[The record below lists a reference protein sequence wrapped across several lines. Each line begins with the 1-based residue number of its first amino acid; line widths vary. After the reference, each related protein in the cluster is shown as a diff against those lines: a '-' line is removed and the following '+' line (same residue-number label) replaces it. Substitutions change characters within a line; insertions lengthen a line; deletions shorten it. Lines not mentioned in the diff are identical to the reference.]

1 VRFVTKNK
9 LLFIPEGMVKIHLK
23 KGKTMKRY
31 FILTVLVGLFGVCSL
46 SAQTKTEDDMNVAY
60 QNAKK
65 GIYWAL
71 ENIPG
76 KKASLD
82 NDLIGEDK
90 LYASVK
96 ISKEVSGVKVSSIGY
111 NQTNMVEITIY
122 KSYESLKAEGY
133 NVPSSGWE
141 GD

>member
-1 VRFVTKNK
+1 M
-9 LLFIPEGMVKIHLK
+9 IKIHIK
-23 KGKTMKRY
+23 NEETMKRY
-31 FILTVLVGLFGVCSL
+31 FVLTVLIGVFEICNL

-82 NDLIGEDK
+82 NDLIAEDK

-96 ISKEVSGVKVSSIGY
+96 ISKEVQGVKVSSKGF
-111 NQTNMVEITIY
+111 NNTNEVEITIY

-133 NVPSSGWE
+133 NVPNTGWE
-141 GD
+141 D

>member
-1 VRFVTKNK
+1 MK
-9 LLFIPEGMVKIHLK
+9 LVYFLSLLLIIPSLNLF
-23 KGKTMKRY
+23 
-31 FILTVLVGLFGVCSL
+31 
-46 SAQTKTEDDMNVAY
+46 AQAKTEQDIDLAY

-71 ENIPG
+71 SNIPG
-76 KKASLD
+76 KKSSLG

-96 ISKEVSGVKVSSIGY
+96 IEKEINGVKVNSKGY
-111 NQTNMVEITIY
+111 YNTNEVEITIY

-133 NVPSSGWE
+133 NVPNPEW
-141 GD
+141 

>member
-1 VRFVTKNK
+1 
-9 LLFIPEGMVKIHLK
+9 MVKIHLK

-31 FILTVLVGLFGVCSL
+31 FLMTVLIGLFEVCSL
-46 SAQTKTEDDMNVAY
+46 FAQTKTEDDMNVAY

-82 NDLIGEDK
+82 NDLIDEDK

-122 KSYESLKAEGY
+122 KSYESLKSEGY
-133 NVPSSGWE
+133 NVPSAEW
-141 GD
+141 

>member
-1 VRFVTKNK
+1 M
-9 LLFIPEGMVKIHLK
+9 GKIHIK
-23 KGKTMKRY
+23 KGKTMMRY
-31 FILTVLVGLFGVCSL
+31 FILTVLIGLFGVCSL

>member
-1 VRFVTKNK
+1 M
-9 LLFIPEGMVKIHLK
+9 IKIHIK
-23 KGKTMKRY
+23 KEETMRKLFY
-31 FILTVLVGLFGVCSL
+31 LSLMVVLTVPVLF
-46 SAQTKTEDDMNVAY
+46 AQAKTDEDINLAY

-71 ENIPG
+71 SNIPG
-76 KKASLD
+76 KKATLD

-96 ISKEVSGVKVSSIGY
+96 ISKEVNGVKVNSAGY
-111 NQTNMVEITIY
+111 YLTNKVEITIY

-141 GD
+141 

>member
-1 VRFVTKNK
+1 MKHYLILVLIFGFLGISN
-9 LLFIPEGMVKIHLK
+9 LL
-23 KGKTMKRY
+23 
-31 FILTVLVGLFGVCSL
+31 
-46 SAQTKTEDDMNVAY
+46 AQSKTEDDMNLAY

-71 ENIPG
+71 SNIPG
-76 KKASLD
+76 KKASLE

-96 ISKEVSGVKVSSIGY
+96 VSKEVQGVKVSSKGY
-111 NQTNMVEITIY
+111 HNTNEVEITIY
-122 KSYESLKAEGY
+122 KSYDSLKAEGY

-141 GD
+141 

>member
-1 VRFVTKNK
+1 MK
-9 LLFIPEGMVKIHLK
+9 LFQIIFMLALTQISLLPQSKIDADIDL
-23 KGKTMKRY
+23 
-31 FILTVLVGLFGVCSL
+31 
-46 SAQTKTEDDMNVAY
+46 AY

-71 ENIPG
+71 SNIPG

-96 ISKEVSGVKVSSIGY
+96 ISKEVQGVKVSSIGY
-111 NQTNMVEITIY
+111 HQTNQVEITIY
-122 KSYESLKAEGY
+122 RSYESLKAEGY
-133 NVPSSGWE
+133 NVPSSGWGE
-141 GD
+141 D

>member
-1 VRFVTKNK
+1 MIKIQLKEEENMKNA
-9 LLFIPEGMVKIHLK
+9 LILSLFLFIPV
-23 KGKTMKRY
+23 
-31 FILTVLVGLFGVCSL
+31 SL
-46 SAQTKTEDDMNVAY
+46 LAQAKTEQDIDVAY

-71 ENIPG
+71 SNIPG
-76 KKASLD
+76 KKATLD

-96 ISKEVSGVKVSSIGY
+96 ISKEVNGVKVVSTGY
-111 NQTNMVEITIY
+111 YQTNQVAITIY

-133 NVPSSGWE
+133 NVPSSGWG

>member
-1 VRFVTKNK
+1 M
-9 LLFIPEGMVKIHLK
+9 IKIHIK
-23 KGKTMKRY
+23 KEETMRKL
-31 FILTVLVGLFGVCSL
+31 FFLGVMAVLTVPVLF
-46 SAQTKTEDDMNVAY
+46 AQAKTDDDINLAY

-71 ENIPG
+71 SNIPG
-76 KKASLD
+76 KKATLD
-82 NDLIGEDK
+82 NDLIAEDK

-96 ISKEVSGVKVSSIGY
+96 ISKEVNGVRVSSVGY
-111 NQTNMVEITIY
+111 YLTNKVEITIY

-141 GD
+141 

>member
-1 VRFVTKNK
+1 MQIGF
-9 LLFIPEGMVKIHLK
+9 GKIHLK
-23 KGKTMKRY
+23 KEKTMKRY
-31 FILTVLVGLFGVCSL
+31 FILTVLIGLFGVFSL

-76 KKASLD
+76 KKASLN
-82 NDLIGEDK
+82 NDLIAEDK

-96 ISKEVSGVKVSSIGY
+96 ISKEVQGVKVSSKGY
-111 NQTNMVEITIY
+111 NNTNEVEITIY

-133 NVPSSGWE
+133 NVPNTSWE
-141 GD
+141 D

>member
-1 VRFVTKNK
+1 M
-9 LLFIPEGMVKIHLK
+9 IKIHIK
-23 KGKTMKRY
+23 KEETMRKL
-31 FILTVLVGLFGVCSL
+31 FFLGVMAVLTVPVLF
-46 SAQTKTEDDMNVAY
+46 AQAKTDDDINLAY

-71 ENIPG
+71 SNIPG
-76 KKASLD
+76 KKVTLD
-82 NDLIGEDK
+82 NDLIAEDK

-96 ISKEVSGVKVSSIGY
+96 ISKEVNGVRVSSVGY
-111 NQTNMVEITIY
+111 YMTNKVEITIY

-141 GD
+141 